1 MNYKWDLNQYKF
13 EDSFVNFT
21 ADDKDL
27 QGVFDDCE
35 ALCKQNINYNYR
47 EKPHYYYEQNPT

>member
-35 ALCKQNINYNYR
+35 ALCKQNIKTFR
-47 EKPHYYYEQNPT
+47 A